1 MIRILAKEYSQAV
14 ETLCNKLD
22 REASQYDMCLSRD
35 PNLSSRHLVNSIK
48 FDTLI
53 LVGDT
58 SNWCTTFAEAFGLA
72 LVYDKKFAEK
82 HIKEFCK
89 LSNMPTPPQYVLDK
103 YCLLPE
109 SFNHYASVYTFQCGC
124 GGVYDKC
131 HVYILP
137 DDNRECALL
146 FDNYIA
152 KDIYKARGNSQHF
165 CYKLFGLSKRDLE
178 EKLSKLTAN
187 FVSQRCET
195 NNLDSKVTLTFA
207 RNCPKKVV
215 CDYVEKFSQEF
226 SSYIYANTETT
237 LQKVAVDALAER
249 YKTVATAE
257 SITGGQ
263 IASSLVDVAGASAV
277 LYEGAVTYSIHSKC
291 NRLGINPHFIDE
303 YGVVSA
309 QVAQEMALAQL
320 KNADYSVATTGFAGP
335 TADDTHPVG
344 LCFVAIGV
352 KVRGKK
358 HVKVYKNV
366 YSGDRSSI
374 RNQVTNTALYLLI
387 NTVKQN

>member
-1 MIRILAKEYSQAV
+1 MIRILAKDYTQAL

-22 REASQYDMCLSRD
+22 REASQYDLYISRD
-35 PNLSSRHLVNSIK
+35 SKLLSKHLVESVK

-58 SNWCTTFAEAFGLA
+58 GNWCATFAEAFGLA

-89 LSNMPTPPQYVLDK
+89 LSNTPVPAQYVLDK
-103 YCLLPE
+103 YCMLPE
-109 SFNHYASVYTFQCGC
+109 SFIHYASVYGFQCGC

-131 HVYILP
+131 HVYVLP

-152 KDIYKARGNSQHF
+152 KDLYKIRGNAQHF

-178 EKLSKLTAN
+178 EKLSKLAAK
-187 FVSQRCET
+187 FVSQHCET
-195 NNLDSKVTLTFA
+195 NNLDSKVILTFP
-207 RNCPKKVV
+207 RNCPKKAV
-215 CDYVEKFSQEF
+215 CDYVDKFTKQF
-226 SSYIYANTETT
+226 ANYIYATAETS
-237 LQKVAVDALAER
+237 LQKVAVEALSER

-263 IASSLVDVAGASAV
+263 IASSIVDVAGASAV
-277 LYEGAVTYSIHSKC
+277 LYEGAVTYSINSKC

-309 QVAQEMALAQL
+309 QVAKEMALSQL
-320 KNADYSVATTGFAGP
+320 QNADYSIATTGFAGP
-335 TADDTHPVG
+335 TADGKNPVG
-344 LCFVAIGV
+344 LCFVAIGA
-352 KVRGKK
+352 KIHGKN

>member
-1 MIRILAKEYSQAV
+1 MIRILAKTYSQAV

-22 REASQYDMCLSRD
+22 REASQYDLYLSRD
-35 PNLSSRHLVNSIK
+35 PKLLFKHLVNSVS

-58 SNWCTTFAEAFGLA
+58 GNWCATFAEAFGLA
-72 LVYDKKFAEK
+72 LVYDKQFAEK
-82 HIKEFCK
+82 HIKEFRK
-89 LSNMPTPPQYVLDK
+89 LSNMPVPPQYVLDK
-103 YCLLPE
+103 YCMLPE

-137 DDNRECALL
+137 DDDRECASL

-152 KDIYKARGNSQHF
+152 KDLYKTRGNAQRF

-178 EKLSKLTAN
+178 EKLAQLPAK
-187 FVSQRCET
+187 FVSQHCET
-195 NNLDSKVTLTFA
+195 NNLDSKVTLTFP
-207 RNCPKKVV
+207 RNCSKKVI
-215 CDYVEKFSQEF
+215 CDYVDKFNKAFASF
-226 SSYIYANTETT
+226 IYADSELT
-237 LQKVAVDALAER
+237 LQKVAVDSLTER

-263 IASSLVDVAGASAV
+263 IASSLVDIAGASAV
-277 LYEGAVTYSIHSKC
+277 LYEGAVTYSINSKC
-291 NRLGINPHFIDE
+291 NRLGLNPHFIDE

-309 QVAQEMALAQL
+309 QVAKEMALAQL
-320 KNADYSVATTGFAGP
+320 QNADYSVATTGFAGP
-335 TADDTHPVG
+335 TADGKHPVG
-344 LCFVAIGV
+344 LCFIAIGA
-352 KVRGKK
+352 KIRGKK
-358 HVKVYKNV
+358 HIKVYKNV